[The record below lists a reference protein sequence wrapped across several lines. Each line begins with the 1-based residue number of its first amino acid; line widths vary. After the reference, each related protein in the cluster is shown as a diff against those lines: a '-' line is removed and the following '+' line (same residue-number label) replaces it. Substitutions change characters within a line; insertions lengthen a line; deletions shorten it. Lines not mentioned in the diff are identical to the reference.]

1 MLKNPFP
8 HKNKKKK
15 FVLIF
20 ILSVLLLS
28 PSVNTLSV
36 GVAPAVE
43 VKAGESYNWLLKLNI
58 SNYIELLTNTG
69 GTISTELL
77 ALNLQG
83 DSDGL
88 ITLTT
93 KFEILYIPDGFVI
106 DSFFDV
112 TFTIVEAEFT
122 LVPDYNISL
131 IPIFFPLNF
140 SIKPTLTR
148 INFSILKG
156 DTPNYFTAPIGFFLI
171 VPTDIDWTV
180 AAADL
185 QTEILSHLKMNYGIT
200 AANVDP
206 KVNGLRITQPGD
218 TTVLASELNLNYN
231 SKGVLET
238 ADGSYN
244 GALLFSLEL
253 TSDGTIAFEL
263 PLFLVISV
271 IAIAIVIVRR
281 RKRLTLK

>member
-1 MLKNPFP
+1 M
-8 HKNKKKK
+8 
-15 FVLIF
+15 
-20 ILSVLLLS
+20 
-28 PSVNTLSV
+28 
-36 GVAPAVE
+36 
-43 VKAGESYNWLLKLNI
+43 
-58 SNYIELLTNTG
+58 
-69 GTISTELL
+69 
-77 ALNLQG
+77 
-83 DSDGL
+83 
-88 ITLTT
+88 
-93 KFEILYIPDGFVI
+93 
-106 DSFFDV
+106 
-112 TFTIVEAEFT
+112 
-122 LVPDYNISL
+122 
-131 IPIFFPLNF
+131 
-140 SIKPTLTR
+140 
-148 INFSILKG
+148 
-156 DTPNYFTAPIGFFLI
+156 
-171 VPTDIDWTV
+171 

-185 QTEILSHLKMNYGIT
+185 QTEILSHLRMNYGIT